1 MTIRE
6 IGQFHIQDGKQQDFV
21 AAFNSAVGLITQS
34 EGCHGAVLR
43 QGIESP
49 TQFILTIEWDSVEAH
64 QAFRDSE
71 RLAQWRAPITPFFA
85 QAPHIEHYRDVA
97 SA

>member
-6 IGQFHIQDGKQQDFV
+6 VAQFFIEEGKEEDFI
-21 AAFNSAVGLITQS
+21 AAYTGAVVQITSS

-43 QGIESP
+43 RGIETP
-49 TQFILTIEWDSVEAH
+49 TWFVLMVEWDSVEAH

-71 RLAQWRAPITPFFA
+71 RLAKWRAPITPFFA
-85 QAPHIEHYRDVA
+85 KPPTVEHVEDVA
-97 SA
+97 